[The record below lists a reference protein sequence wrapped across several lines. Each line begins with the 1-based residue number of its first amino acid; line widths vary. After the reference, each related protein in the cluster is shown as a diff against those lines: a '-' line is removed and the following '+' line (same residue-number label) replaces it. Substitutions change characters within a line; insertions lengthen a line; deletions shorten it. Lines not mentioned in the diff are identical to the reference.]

1 MNSSEISVLVLFAIV
16 AAIVYKWARKENGRP
31 FNKGD
36 WAVFRGF
43 LMIIG
48 IPVGMALAI
57 IAVFEGTK
65 WVVDLIL

>member
-31 FNKGD
+31 FNKSD
-36 WAVFRGF
+36 WVVFRGF

>member
-16 AAIVYKWARKENGRP
+16 ATIVYKWARKENGRP
-31 FNKGD
+31 FNKSD
-36 WAVFRGF
+36 RVAFRGF

-48 IPVGMALAI
+48 IPVGMAFAI